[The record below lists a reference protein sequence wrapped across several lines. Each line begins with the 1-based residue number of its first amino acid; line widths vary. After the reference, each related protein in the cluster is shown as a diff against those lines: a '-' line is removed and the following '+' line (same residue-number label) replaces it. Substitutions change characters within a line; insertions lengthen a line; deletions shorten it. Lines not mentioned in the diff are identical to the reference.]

1 MSSRISIKFIKK
13 YIKYWEEELEKT
25 EKETIKMVEENEK
38 AKQLVYEMADQ
49 YLREEN
55 LRGRIRAG
63 YCILNNCR
71 R

>member
-1 MSSRISIKFIKK
+1 MGSRISINYIKK
-13 YIKYWEEELEKT
+13 YIKYWEEELKKM
-25 EKETIKMVEENEK
+25 EKETNEMITYNEK
-38 AKQLVYEMADQ
+38 SNQPVYDLTEQ